1 MGSKTIM
8 VVDDSATIR
17 KIMQRE
23 LSKADHEVI
32 LAKNGMEALA
42 ILEWSDPIPDLIT
55 LDIDMPKMNGFEAC
69 EKIRS
74 EAEWNCI
81 HHDVA

>member
-32 LAKNGMEALA
+32 LAKNGMEALYKA
-42 ILEWSDPIPDLIT
+42 KD
-55 LDIDMPKMNGFEAC
+55 NGRNRVELY
-69 EKIRS
+69 S
-74 EAEWNCI
+74 S
-81 HHDVA
+81 